1 MSKEKEIKRI
11 NKVQIVGTLAE
22 VGNLKYD
29 ETAEKEV
36 TVNGEKKKIKGAIT
50 RADFKKPA
58 FVVDV
63 NGQMVGITTLPTYKK
78 KKANDKEEL
87 VANERFK
94 AMETIME
101 YEVGTRVKIDAS
113 ISVGNPYK
121 GKDGFVSV
129 QMFNMSSTSVPE
141 EDFAEGKVSGYIK
154 SIKDETKGED
164 EEETGRLAVDFWI
177 VNYDGTV
184 SPFPL
189 VVEDDIKEGFENTYE
204 DGSSAILLF
213 DVVSKQIGSKK
224 SQGAGFGRKKSNIT
238 EGYTVTEYSIF
249 DGEEPLD
256 DESDYYIDE
265 DVFKKLIKG
274 YKQKKEES
282 KNSDN
287 NSSSSSNKGL
297 GSARKSHIEDA
308 DDDDC
313 PFDD

>member
-1 MSKEKEIKRI
+1 MSKEIKRI

-50 RADFKKPA
+50 RVDFKKPA

-63 NGQMVGITTLPTYKK
+63 NGQMIGVTTLPTYKK
-78 KKANDKEEL
+78 KVNDKEEI

-184 SPFPL
+184 SPFSL
-189 VVEDDIKEGFENTYE
+189 VVEEDIKEGFENTYE

-213 DVVSKQIGSKK
+213 DVVSKQIGNKK

-265 DVFKKLIKG
+265 DVFKKLIKE

-287 NSSSSSNKGL
+287 NSSSSSSSNKGL
-297 GSARKSHIEDA
+297 GSARKSHVEDVD

>member
-36 TVNGEKKKIKGAIT
+36 TINGEKKKIKGAIT

-58 FVVDV
+58 FVVNV
-63 NGQMVGITTLPTYKK
+63 NGQMIGVTTLPTYKEK
-78 KKANDKEEL
+78 FDDKGEL

-154 SIKDETKGED
+154 SIKNETKGED

-177 VNYDGTV
+177 MNYDGTI
-184 SPFPL
+184 SPFSL
-189 VVEDDIKEGFENTYE
+189 VVEDDIKEGFEENYE
-204 DGSSAILLF
+204 DGSNAILLF
-213 DVVSKQIGSKK
+213 DVISKQVGSKK
-224 SQGAGFGRKKSNIT
+224 SQSAGFGRKKSNIT

-249 DGEEPLD
+249 DGEPPLD

-265 DVFKKLIKG
+265 DVFKKLIKE

-297 GSARKSHIEDA
+297 GSARKSHIEDV

>member
-256 DESDYYIDE
+256 DKSDYYIDE

>member
-78 KKANDKEEL
+78 KVNDKGEL

-129 QMFNMSSTSVPE
+129 QMFNMSSTFNFPLIVIWSSFPSKAY
-141 EDFAEGKVSGYIK
+141 FAILALIDDNF
-154 SIKDETKGED
+154 SIKYS
-164 EEETGRLAVDFWI
+164 LSSLLI
-177 VNYDGTV
+177 VPSYK
-184 SPFPL
+184 SPP
-189 VVEDDIKEGFENTYE
+189 K
-204 DGSSAILLF
+204 
-213 DVVSKQIGSKK
+213 
-224 SQGAGFGRKKSNIT
+224 IT
-238 EGYTVTEYSIF
+238 IS
-249 DGEEPLD
+249 
-256 DESDYYIDE
+256 
-265 DVFKKLIKG
+265 
-274 YKQKKEES
+274 
-282 KNSDN
+282 
-287 NSSSSSNKGL
+287 GL
-297 GSARKSHIEDA
+297 
-308 DDDDC
+308 
-313 PFDD
+313 

>member
-1 MSKEKEIKRI
+1 M
-11 NKVQIVGTLAE
+11 L
-22 VGNLKYD
+22 
-29 ETAEKEV
+29 
-36 TVNGEKKKIKGAIT
+36 
-50 RADFKKPA
+50 
-58 FVVDV
+58 
-63 NGQMVGITTLPTYKK
+63 
-78 KKANDKEEL
+78 EL
-87 VANERFK
+87 FEPL
-94 AMETIME
+94 EPLE
-101 YEVGTRVKIDAS
+101 L
-113 ISVGNPYK
+113 SV
-121 GKDGFVSV
+121 
-129 QMFNMSSTSVPE
+129 
-141 EDFAEGKVSGYIK
+141 
-154 SIKDETKGED
+154 
-164 EEETGRLAVDFWI
+164 
-177 VNYDGTV
+177 
-184 SPFPL
+184 PL

-265 DVFKKLIKG
+265 DVFKKLIKE

>member
-29 ETAEKEV
+29 EKAEKEV

-63 NGQMVGITTLPTYKK
+63 KGQMIGVTTLPTYKK
-78 KKANDKEEL
+78 KVNDKGEI
-87 VANERFK
+87 VDNERFK

-121 GKDGFVSV
+121 GKDGFASV

-141 EDFAEGKVSGYIK
+141 KDFAEGKVSGYIK
-154 SIKDETKGED
+154 SIKNETKGDD
-164 EEETGRLAVDFWI
+164 EEETGRLAIDFWI
-177 VNYDGTV
+177 MNYDGTM

-189 VVEDDIKEGFENTYE
+189 VVEDDIKEGFEENYE
-204 DGSSAILLF
+204 DGSNAILLF
-213 DVVSKQIGSKK
+213 DVISRQVGSKK
-224 SQGAGFGRKKSNIT
+224 SQSAGFGRKKSNIT

-249 DGEEPLD
+249 DGEPPID

-265 DVFKKLIKG
+265 DVFKKLMKE

-297 GSARKSHIEDA
+297 GSARKSHIEDT
-308 DDDDC
+308 DDEDC